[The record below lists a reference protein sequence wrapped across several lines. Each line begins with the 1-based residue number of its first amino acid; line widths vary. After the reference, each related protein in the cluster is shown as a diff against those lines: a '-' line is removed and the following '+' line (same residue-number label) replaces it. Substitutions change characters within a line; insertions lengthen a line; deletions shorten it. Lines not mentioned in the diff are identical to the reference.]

1 MTKAV
6 NWKAIDAGRDPR
18 PILFDGNKLM
28 RAVVVI
34 LVILLILGLVGW
46 IQFGSPEGD
55 PGIRIDT
62 EKVEQDTSEMV
73 EGSKRAIGNAAE
85 KIDESINRDAITE

>member
-1 MTKAV
+1 
-6 NWKAIDAGRDPR
+6 
-18 PILFDGNKLM
+18 M

-46 IQFGSPEGD
+46 IQFGSPNGD

-73 EGSKRAIGNAAE
+73 EQSKRVIGDTAE
-85 KIDESINRDAITE
+85 KIDESIQRETITE